1 MCDAVNPLP
10 VREQG
15 NDENEYHKD
24 KDWGEHVPGITL
36 DFTPDVLDASLSAQ
50 QRRHLVLE
58 VRLLRWTSR

>member
-24 KDWGEHVPGITL
+24 KDWGEHVLCRGK
-36 DFTPDVLDASLSAQ
+36 
-50 QRRHLVLE
+50 RRH
-58 VRLLRWTSR
+58 VREKGTASKGSSRGLDSPWHNT